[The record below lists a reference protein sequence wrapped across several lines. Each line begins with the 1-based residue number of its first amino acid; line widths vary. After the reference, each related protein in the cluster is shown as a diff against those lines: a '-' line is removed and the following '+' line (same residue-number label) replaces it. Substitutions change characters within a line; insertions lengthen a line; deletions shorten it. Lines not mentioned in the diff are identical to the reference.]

1 MTTFYSYEVLIW
13 FGPKFLKTT
22 QFSLEGVEAVKTA
35 ILKEYPSAKI
45 VVYKTLK
52 ERTEL

>member
-1 MTTFYSYEVLIW
+1 MTFSYHMTVW
-13 FGPKFLKTT
+13 FGAKFLSRTEY
-22 QFSLEGVEAVKTA
+22 SLEGVEALKTA

-52 ERTEL
+52 ERTAL

>member
-22 QFSLEGVEAVKTA
+22 EYSLEGIEALKTA

>member
-1 MTTFYSYEVLIW
+1 MTTSYSYEVLIW
-13 FGPKFLKTT
+13 FGPKFLKQTEH
-22 QFSLEGVEAVKTA
+22 SLEGVKALKTA

-52 ERTEL
+52 ERTAL

>member
-13 FGPKFLKTT
+13 FGPKFLSRTEH
-22 QFSLEGVEAVKTA
+22 SLERVEALKTA

-45 VVYKTLK
+45 VVYKNLK
-52 ERTEL
+52 ERTAL